1 MPGARAVPGSVHL
14 VLVGTSLIRNAY
26 RVLSGGGAGGC
37 TTPQGCLELLRVCGG
52 DPRARDEKECC
63 RRLSSGEARDCLA
76 AVACLLDRDPY
87 GMSAELN
94 AMDWVLEKGCT
105 GVDRVVLYASDTPEG
120 RLAAEMLAAWLRPA
134 CRGAEVEAK
143 VIQGLGKQPFWT
155 GLVELAIALAR
166 DAREAYLGDRLVYLN
181 ATGGFK
187 PESAAALLAAQA
199 VAPVHPYYK
208 HEAMRETVVLPY
220 IPLALDRGRLRALRG
235 KLHAAAETGEASPE
249 ESPELAWI
257 LGFLEAS
264 GLATRA
270 SDGRLRL
277 SDKAREILLVMD
289 RVYEELEKMLS

>member
-1 MPGARAVPGSVHL
+1 MTGSVHL

-26 RVLSGGGAGGC
+26 RVLSQGGAGGC
-37 TTPQGCLELLRVCGG
+37 AAPPGCVELLRVCGG
-52 DPRARDEKECC
+52 EPRARDEEECC
-63 RRLSSGEARDCLA
+63 RRLGGGEARDCLA

-94 AMDWVLEKGCT
+94 AMDWVLRGGCS

-134 CRGAEVEAK
+134 CRGAEVEARI
-143 VIQGLGKQPFWT
+143 VQGLGRKPFWT
-155 GLVELAIALAR
+155 GLVELAVTLAR
-166 DAREAYLGDRLVYLN
+166 DAREAYLDGKLVYLN

-199 VAPVHPYYK
+199 VAPIHPYYK

-235 KLHAAAETGEASPE
+235 KLHAAAEAGEASPG

-264 GLATRA
+264 GEATRTE
-270 SDGRLRL
+270 DGGLRL
-277 SDKAREILLVMD
+277 SSKAREILLLID
-289 RVYEELEKMLS
+289 RVYEELEKMLTS

>member
-1 MPGARAVPGSVHL
+1 MAGSVHL
-14 VLVGTSLIRNAY
+14 VLVGTSLLRNAY
-26 RVLSGGGAGGC
+26 RVLSRGEPGGC
-37 TTPQGCLELLRVCGG
+37 EAPSGCLELLQVCGG
-52 DPRARDEKECC
+52 DPRARDEAECC
-63 RRLSSGEARDCLA
+63 RRLSGGEARDCVA

-94 AMDWVLEKGCT
+94 AMDWVLRRGCE

-143 VIQGLGKQPFWT
+143 TVRGLGRQPFWG
-155 GLVELAIALAR
+155 GLVELAVTLAR
-166 DAREAYLGDRLVYLN
+166 DAREAYLGDKLVYIN

-235 KLHAAAETGEASPE
+235 KLHAAAESGEASPL

-264 GLATRA
+264 GEA
-270 SDGRLRL
+270 SRTETGSLRL
-277 SDKAREILLVMD
+277 SDKARDVLRIID
-289 RVYEELEKMLS
+289 RVYEELEKMLTA